1 MFKWL
6 EIALPELDASL
17 SFINSSFIWVSRNA
31 SSVLLC
37 MLDMGVR
44 IFPIHMCPLRVII
57 GVTRSAIGHNATSFL
72 LHLLTRL
79 LLVFEICDLVIKDI
93 DLCRLF
99 RLLGCFRLPVF
110 GWSCGEPRVF
120 LVINDDS
127 RSLLKL
133 GSEGIVVSVHKALRF
148 G

>member
-1 MFKWL
+1 MFNWL

-57 GVTRSAIGHNATSFL
+57 GGTRSAIGQNAASFL

-79 LLVFEICDLVIKDI
+79 LLIVKICDLVVKDI
-93 DLCRLF
+93 DMCRLF
-99 RLLGCFRLPVF
+99 RLLRCFRLRVF

-133 GSEGIVVSVHKALRF
+133 GSERVVISVHKALGF